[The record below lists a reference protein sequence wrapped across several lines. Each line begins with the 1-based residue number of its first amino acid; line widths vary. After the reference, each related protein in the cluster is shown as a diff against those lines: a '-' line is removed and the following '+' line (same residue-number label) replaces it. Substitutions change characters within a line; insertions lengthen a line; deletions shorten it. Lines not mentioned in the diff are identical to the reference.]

1 MNMIYKSMCDYYANF
16 GLPDLVLERTR
27 SVNSSKRKCLLSIYS
42 VSGIVIGTG
51 DVMVSKIS

>member
-1 MNMIYKSMCDYYANF
+1 MIYKSMCDYYANF

-51 DVMVSKIS
+51 DVMVSKIP